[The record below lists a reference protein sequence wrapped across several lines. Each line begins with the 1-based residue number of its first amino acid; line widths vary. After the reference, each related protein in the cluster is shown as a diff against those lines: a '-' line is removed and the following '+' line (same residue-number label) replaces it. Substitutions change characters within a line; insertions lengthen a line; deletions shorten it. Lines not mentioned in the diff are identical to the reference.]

1 MALTDTA
8 VRLKK
13 AGAKPEKLFDE
24 RGLYLLVAPTG
35 GKWWRLKYRFEGKEK
50 LLSLGTY
57 PDTPLSKAREKRDE
71 ARRLIAEGIDPSAH
85 RQAVKAA
92 RTDANSFEAVAREW
106 HTKFSPKWT
115 EKHAARIL
123 RRLERD
129 VFPWIGK
136 RPVREVNA
144 PDLLTTMRRIEA
156 RGAIETAHR
165 ALRDAGQV
173 FRYAVATGR
182 AERDPSGDLR
192 GALPPVISNHHAS
205 ITDPKEVGRAA
216 PRHRAIRRLVHHEV
230 CTQAC
235 ATRVRASRRTAVRSV
250 GRVRPGRARV
260 ANTRRAHEDEGAAH
274 RSALE
279 AGCGGPAR
287 ATGAHGR
294 IRLSLPERADV
305 GAADER
311 YDGQRG
317 ALGA

>member
-8 VRLKK
+8 VRLKN

-205 ITDPKEVGRAA
+205 ITDPKEVGRLLRDIALYEGSFITKCALRLA
-216 PRHRAIRRLVHHEV
+216 PL
-230 CTQAC
+230 TF
-235 ATRVRASRRTAVRSV
+235 
-250 GRVRPGRARV
+250 VRPGELRFAQWPEFDLDGREWRIPAERMKMKAPHIVPLSKQAVAVLRELQALTGNPPISSRA
-260 ANTRRAHEDEGAAH
+260 
-274 RSALE
+274 
-279 AGCGGPAR
+279 CGRGS
-287 ATGAHGR
+287 GR
-294 IRLSLPERADV
+294 
-305 GAADER
+305 
-311 YDGQRG
+311 
-317 ALGA
+317 